1 MPPTFPVEL
10 FVAIIT
16 ICSKSDLLSLSLT
29 SKVFRD
35 ISQPL
40 LYRDISISCRAV
52 ETKAQRDNI
61 FLHVVDLYERL
72 RDNED
77 KAAKV
82 KRLTITELRF
92 VTICWEHLTLR

>member
-16 ICSKSDLLSLSLT
+16 LCSKSDLLFLSLT

-35 ISQPL
+35 ISQLL
-40 LYRDISISCRAV
+40 LYRDISISCRGV
-52 ETKAQRDNI
+52 ETKAQRDK
-61 FLHVVDLYERL
+61 FFCRVVSLYGRL
-72 RDNED
+72 GDNED

-92 VTICWEHLTLR
+92 VTT